1 MHASFSSSIVLNRGI
16 FTDYRVKAVEGDI
29 LDCETRT
36 HPESELVPPLVV
48 DGRFLFLRLVVTV
61 QQDSSTAVLRHNSE
75 LHVLLVSRDLRRLI
89 EIPALPQE
97 VVLFGTLKKKE
108 LGRTG
113 FKGGTI
119 FHSLFQGVVKVL
131 KRVGQGAIQETWVV
145 CCGPSWGQI

>member
-1 MHASFSSSIVLNRGI
+1 MHASFSSSIVLNKGI

-61 QQDSSTAVLRHNSE
+61 QQDRSTAVLRHNSE

-97 VVLFGTLKKKE
+97 VVLFGTLKKKD

-131 KRVGQGAIQETWVV
+131 KRVG
-145 CCGPSWGQI
+145 